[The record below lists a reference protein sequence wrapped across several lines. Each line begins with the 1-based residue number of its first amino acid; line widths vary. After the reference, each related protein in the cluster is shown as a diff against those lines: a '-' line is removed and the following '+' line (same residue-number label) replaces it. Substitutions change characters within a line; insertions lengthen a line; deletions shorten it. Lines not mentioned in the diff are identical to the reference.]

1 MAARAALITGAAGGI
16 GREIARKLG
25 EQGFTA
31 LINDVDRGRVA
42 EVVEELRA
50 DGLQADEAH
59 FDVRS
64 TSEADA
70 AMQALGDRYDVAALV
85 NNAGGWVVKPF
96 HESDRADWEQDIELN
111 LYGVL
116 TVTRAVIGGMRSRG
130 GGSIVSIVS
139 DAARVGDPS
148 APPYAASKGGV
159 ISFSK
164 SLAQAYGPDG
174 LRVNCVSLGVIETP
188 RTADML
194 ANEKL
199 RNSLI
204 RRYPAGRLGKPSD
217 VAASV
222 AFLLSDEA
230 QWVTGQVLPV
240 NGGYSMIG

>member
-31 LINDVDRGRVA
+31 LINDVDHSRVA

-50 DGLQADEAH
+50 DGLQADAAH

-64 TSEADA
+64 TAEANA
-70 AMQALGDRYDVAALV
+70 ALEELGGRYDVAALV

-96 HESDRADWEQDIELN
+96 HESERADWEQDIELN

-116 TVTRAVIGGMRSRG
+116 TVTRAVIGGMRARG

-164 SLAQAYGPDG
+164 SLAQAYGRDG

-188 RTADML
+188 RTREML
-194 ANEKL
+194 ADEKIHKAL
-199 RNSLI
+199 VK
-204 RRYPAGRLGKPSD
+204 RYPAGRLGMPSD
-217 VAASV
+217 VAAGV
-222 AFLLSDEA
+222 AFLLSDDAE
-230 QWVTGQVLPV
+230 WVTGQVLPV

>member
-1 MAARAALITGAAGGI
+1 VTSRAALITGAAGGI
-16 GREIARKLG
+16 GRAIAHKLAS
-25 EQGFTA
+25 QGFTA
-31 LINDVDRGRVA
+31 LINDVDAGRVA
-42 EVVEELRA
+42 AVVEELRA
-50 DGLQADEAH
+50 EGLQADAAL

-70 AMQALGDRYDVAALV
+70 ALADLQGRYDVEALV

-96 HESDRADWEQDIELN
+96 HESGRADWEEDIELN

-116 TVTRAVIGGMRSRG
+116 TVTRAAIGAMMARG
-130 GGSIVSIVS
+130 SGSIVSIVS

-148 APPYAASKGGV
+148 AAAYAASKGAV

-164 SLAQAYGPDG
+164 SLAQAYGRSG

-188 RTADML
+188 RTQEML
-194 ANEKL
+194 ANEKV
-199 RNSLI
+199 RGSLLK
-204 RRYPAGRLGKPSD
+204 RYPAGRLGKPSD

-230 QWVTGQVLPV
+230 QWITGQILPV
-240 NGGYSMIG
+240 NGGYSMLG